1 MLRIFTII
9 YLEEICAGG
18 DLRWLPIEFVH
29 STSELTIF
37 YGTKM
42 FSSYVI
48 ERDIDITCFID
59 LKRNTTSWIKRIRGG
74 L

>member
-18 DLRWLPIEFVH
+18 DLRWFPIEFVH

-37 YGTKM
+37 YGTDQVL
-42 FSSYVI
+42 FCPSLESGN
-48 ERDIDITCFID
+48 
-59 LKRNTTSWIKRIRGG
+59 LH
-74 L
+74 